1 MVLPNQTNKISH
13 RNNRHNDNH
22 SLYHTNLLG
31 DQTQLMSDV
40 KDNTAAIKTAVELLD
55 NAVDGNEIQVDIVS
69 SALPSGAATE
79 ATLSALNAK
88 VTACDTG
95 AVVVSSSALPTG
107 AATESS
113 LSSVDGKITAC
124 DTGAVV
130 VSSSALPSGAAT
142 ESTLAATESGVAAL
156 DTRLTTTNS
165 KLDTLETSLT
175 AIETSVQTIDD
186 IVKEEDAAHSS
197 GDKGVMLLGVR
208 QSTQVDFGADGD
220 YVPISINDDGEI
232 RVTAGSGGGGDAS
245 AANQTT
251 MIGHLSNIET
261 AVELIDNAIS
271 GSEMQVDVVSS
282 ALPSGASTSALQG
295 GGLPAALTASGN
307 LKVSVEEGAGGD
319 ASAANQTTM
328 IGSLSTIA
336 GDTTSID
343 GKITAC
349 NTGAVV
355 VSSSALPSG
364 AATESSLS
372 SIDGKVTACNTGAVV
387 VSSSALPTG
396 AASASLQGGGLP
408 AALTASGNLKVSVEE
423 GAGGDASAANQTT
436 MISSLSTIAGDTT
449 SIDGKITAC
458 NTGAV
463 VVSSSALPTGAA
475 LESTLSALN
484 TKVTACD
491 TGSVTVTSNALPSGA
506 STSALQG
513 GGLPA
518 ALTVA
523 GNLKVSVE
531 ETVGGDASAA
541 NQTTMIGS
549 LSTIAGDTT
558 SLDGKVTA
566 CNTGNVTIASSALP
580 TGAATESSLSSIDGK
595 VTACNTGAV
604 VVSSSALPSGAA
616 TESTLSTLNTKV
628 LQGYDASIAS
638 GGTGLIQ
645 VLGYGLDSSGNLDAL
660 NVDNNGHL
668 KIAIDTVENKGTF
681 ANIQNGTLNFGVTS
695 SSVDVSDFNHAVF
708 LYEDTNTSTFD
719 DPVFEISMD
728 NTNFYKA
735 SDQLF
740 TSVRGSKREGTKEY
754 KLHGITHVRIKN
766 ESTADNF
773 TNAKATIVGTPN

>member
-88 VTACDTG
+88 V
-95 AVVVSSSALPTG
+95 
-107 AATESS
+107 
-113 LSSVDGKITAC
+113 TAC

-328 IGSLSTIA
+328 IG
-336 GDTTSID
+336 
-343 GKITAC
+343 
-349 NTGAVV
+349 
-355 VSSSALPSG
+355 
-364 AATESSLS
+364 
-372 SIDGKVTACNTGAVV
+372 
-387 VSSSALPTG
+387 
-396 AASASLQGGGLP
+396 
-408 AALTASGNLKVSVEE
+408 
-423 GAGGDASAANQTT
+423 
-436 MISSLSTIAGDTT
+436 SLSTIAGDTT

>member
-95 AVVVSSSALPTG
+95 SVTVASSALPTG

-124 DTGAVV
+124 DTGNVTIA
-130 VSSSALPSGAAT
+130 SSALPSGAAT

-232 RVTAGSGGGGDAS
+232 RVTAGSGGGGGDAT

-328 IGSLSTIA
+328 ISSLSTIA

-355 VSSSALPSG
+355 VSSSALPTG

-387 VSSSALPTG
+387 VSSSALPSG
-396 AASASLQGGGLP
+396 ASTAALQGGGLP

-436 MISSLSTIAGDTT
+436 MIGSLSTIAGDTT

-491 TGSVTVTSNALPSGA
+491 TGSVTVTSNALPSWCFNFC
-506 STSALQG
+506 
-513 GGLPA
+513 
-518 ALTVA
+518 LTRWW
-523 GNLKVSVE
+523 
-531 ETVGGDASAA
+531 
-541 NQTTMIGS
+541 
-549 LSTIAGDTT
+549 
-558 SLDGKVTA
+558 
-566 CNTGNVTIASSALP
+566 
-580 TGAATESSLSSIDGK
+580 
-595 VTACNTGAV
+595 
-604 VVSSSALPSGAA
+604 SSS
-616 TESTLSTLNTKV
+616 ST
-628 LQGYDASIAS
+628 Y
-638 GGTGLIQ
+638 
-645 VLGYGLDSSGNLDAL
+645 
-660 NVDNNGHL
+660 
-668 KIAIDTVENKGTF
+668 
-681 ANIQNGTLNFGVTS
+681 
-695 SSVDVSDFNHAVF
+695 
-708 LYEDTNTSTFD
+708 
-719 DPVFEISMD
+719 
-728 NTNFYKA
+728 
-735 SDQLF
+735 
-740 TSVRGSKREGTKEY
+740 RWW
-754 KLHGITHVRIKN
+754 
-766 ESTADNF
+766 
-773 TNAKATIVGTPN
+773 